1 MLSSYQVAE
10 RYNAQ
15 SILLDSCRLIV
26 AVIRKAVGVVGRVP
40 PLVSHFT
47 YILWAWACLTW
58 PDVMALGRG
67 ASVAL
72 AWCAGLATVLGLV
85 VFVLANPM
93 IIVAAG
99 IIAAY
104 AWATFPRS
112 KAVRK

>member
-26 AVIRKAVGVVGRVP
+26 AVIRKTAGVVGRVP
-40 PLVSHFT
+40 QLVSHFT
-47 YILWAWACLTW
+47 YILWAMAMLTW

-67 ASVAL
+67 ALVAL
-72 AWCAGLATVLGLV
+72 AWCAGLAAVLGLV
-85 VFVLANPM
+85 VFVLANPLV
-93 IIVAAG
+93 IVGAG

-104 AWATFPRS
+104 AWMFKPRS
-112 KAVRK
+112 AVRK